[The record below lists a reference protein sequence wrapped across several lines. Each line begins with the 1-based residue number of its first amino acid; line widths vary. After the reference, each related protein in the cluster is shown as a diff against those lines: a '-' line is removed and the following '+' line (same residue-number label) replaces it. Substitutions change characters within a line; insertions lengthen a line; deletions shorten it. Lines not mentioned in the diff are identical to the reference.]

1 MASAQSSM
9 TTSPSRSQVEI
20 PDYSLLLAQGH
31 LTRVAVR
38 GDRAAA
44 TLSVPAG

>member
-1 MASAQSSM
+1 M

-20 PDYSLLLAQGH
+20 PDYSLLLAQGR